1 MKNMTDIELRNA
13 LGRAKQ
19 DVESIE
25 KEIENRKNADIASRN
40 KLISDSPAGKFAI
53 ALHSK
58 ECIHNHTDGCGWFY
72 EFTNKEH
79 EWNSYTHKS
88 YLEKANKILKRLDN
102 GIKVDANNFFE
113 VLDILKGR

>member
-19 DVESIE
+19 DIDSME
-25 KEIENRKNADIASRN
+25 KEIDRRNKANIASRN

-53 ALHSK
+53 SLHKK

-79 EWNSYTHKS
+79 EWDGYVHKG
-88 YLEKANKILKRLDN
+88 YLEKARKILNRLDN